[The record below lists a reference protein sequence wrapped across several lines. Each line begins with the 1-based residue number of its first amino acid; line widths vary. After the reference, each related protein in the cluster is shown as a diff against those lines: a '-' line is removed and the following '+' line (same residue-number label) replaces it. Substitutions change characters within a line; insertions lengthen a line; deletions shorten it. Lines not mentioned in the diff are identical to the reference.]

1 MPAPYVQLGAFV
13 ALISAALLFRWRCG
27 AAPFSIL
34 RLLLAGLLAF
44 LLMVHTLGNFFHKCD
59 FGQPYQSGLIP
70 AIVLAYSVARIRL
83 SEWALTIGV
92 ITIFAVSSFLSAH
105 FVQATHTPEYSG
117 RPSSPVAFPVRPL
130 WHTKITG
137 LYAREPFSVSLEKDT
152 RTLIEGVTFVHDEEK
167 LLAIGR
173 ELSRRDDVAS
183 ILEAKAND
191 KYWSDSVNE
200 YILNLIEKS
209 SDSNG
214 N

>member
-13 ALISAALLFRWRCG
+13 ALSSAALLFRWRCG

-152 RTLIEGVTFVHDEEK
+152 RTLIEGMRFVYDEEK
-167 LLAIGR
+167 RSAIGR
-173 ELSRRDDVAS
+173 VLSSRDDALS
-183 ILEAKAND
+183 ILHSTAGDRDFSESYRSYVLELMKQN
-191 KYWSDSVNE
+191 SDE
-200 YILNLIEKS
+200 R
-209 SDSNG
+209 
-214 N
+214 